1 MRLTPQSLLST
12 KRNGMVET
20 WLLTLPGREPH
31 EKIAEV
37 SEVDIVT
44 EAVVVEEVVITEE
57 EMEEVVTSDVPIEVV
72 TAEDGVTNTSFFH
85 SN

>member
-1 MRLTPQSLLST
+1 
-12 KRNGMVET
+12 MVET
-20 WLLTLPGREPH
+20 WLLTLLDHEPH

-57 EMEEVVTSDVPIEVV
+57 EMEEVVTSDVPIEVE